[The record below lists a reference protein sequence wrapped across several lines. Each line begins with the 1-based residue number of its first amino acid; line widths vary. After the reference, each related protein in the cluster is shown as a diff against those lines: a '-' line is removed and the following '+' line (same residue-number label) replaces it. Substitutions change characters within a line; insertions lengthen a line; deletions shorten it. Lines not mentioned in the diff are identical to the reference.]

1 MSPAMLDTRL
11 KIPNPFALPAPVAVI
26 ATCAAETRTPFPF
39 VAVPTHP
46 LAAIGARGIETD
58 STHEAGAAPPCA
70 VRLGTVPLVCEPN
83 NPSHHAVGCALAV
96 WGMTVSIAAKPESVN
111 V

>member
-1 MSPAMLDTRL
+1 MLDTRL
-11 KIPNPFALPAPVAVI
+11 KIPKPLALPAPVAVI

-46 LAAIGARGIETD
+46 LAAIGARGMETD

-70 VRLGTVPLVCEPN
+70 VRFGTVPLVCEPKRPN
-83 NPSHHAVGCALAV
+83 HQAVGWALAV
-96 WGMTVSIAAKPESVN
+96 WGITVSIAAKPESVK